1 MEVPGGISTP
11 VLHWGGMRG
20 PGHGRVCW
28 ESFLL
33 RCHFRQKELPVQK
46 PGGKGVQDT
55 FRNSEVQLGCG
66 IKKGSGEVPR
76 ECTTLSHCS
85 PRMGAIPFGG
95 VPFNGA
101 GTGKNKKLTNLLA
114 LIFCILSKKPY
125 SSYSRP
131 KGQYSLTGVCT

>member
-1 MEVPGGISTP
+1 M
-11 VLHWGGMRG
+11 
-20 PGHGRVCW
+20 CW

-66 IKKGSGEVPR
+66 IKKGSGEVPG
-76 ECTTLSHCS
+76 ECATLSHCS

-101 GTGKNKKLTNLLA
+101 GTGKNEKTNKSLGPDLLH
-114 LIFCILSKKPY
+114 I
-125 SSYSRP
+125 
-131 KGQYSLTGVCT
+131 V